1 MPVATHPFGVSLEN
15 IEEWQRKQERVK
27 IYNEP
32 IRDIEKYPDVLD
44 FLLEPIPEEDSIFT
58 QEVVDAIREVSN

>member
-1 MPVATHPFGVSLEN
+1 MVTETHPFGISPEF

-32 IRDIEKYPDVLD
+32 VRDMEKYPDVFD
-44 FLLEPIPEEDSIFT
+44 FLLEPVPEEDSIFT
-58 QEVVDAIREVSN
+58 PEVVEVLREGY